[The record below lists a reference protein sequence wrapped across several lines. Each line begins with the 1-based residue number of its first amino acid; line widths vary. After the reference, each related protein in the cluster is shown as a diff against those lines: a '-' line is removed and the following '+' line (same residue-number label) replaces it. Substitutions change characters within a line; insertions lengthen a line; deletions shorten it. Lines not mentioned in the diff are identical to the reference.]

1 MSYIN
6 NLDFKSV
13 PKSEDVERNILNPKL
28 AEIRL
33 FSLDTKDR
41 KIFFFLHSCAQATT
55 MKPENNNIN
64 SDSYLGNYVSLF
76 TALNNLRE

>member
-41 KIFFFLHSCAQATT
+41 KIFFFYIAVPKQL
-55 MKPENNNIN
+55 P
-64 SDSYLGNYVSLF
+64 
-76 TALNNLRE
+76 

>member
-13 PKSEDVERNILNPKL
+13 PKSEDVERNILNLKL

-33 FSLDTKDR
+33 FSLGTKDR
-41 KIFFFLHSCAQATT
+41 KFFFLHSCAQATT
-55 MKPENNNIN
+55 MKPENNIN
-64 SDSYLGNYVSLF
+64 SDSYLGNNVSLF

>member
-33 FSLDTKDR
+33 FSLDR
-41 KIFFFLHSCAQATT
+41 KFFFFLHSCAQATT